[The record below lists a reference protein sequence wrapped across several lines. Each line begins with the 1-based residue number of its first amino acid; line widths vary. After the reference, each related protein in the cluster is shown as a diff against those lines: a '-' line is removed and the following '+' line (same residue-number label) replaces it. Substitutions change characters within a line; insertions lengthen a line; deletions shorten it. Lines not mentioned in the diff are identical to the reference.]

1 MRRLPKPA
9 EEDLTHLGRA
19 WGPRKRAAMAELL
32 TEEGRTGKKRS
43 VSRIAKDAGVSTDFV
58 RSLQVVSEH
67 ADGKKCTYTN
77 RERSKVLSVIET
89 IGVSEDAFLFRAGGF
104 R

>member
-9 EEDLTHLGRA
+9 EEDLVNLGKA
-19 WGPRKRAAMAELL
+19 WGPRKRAALAELL

-58 RSLQVVSEH
+58 RSLQMVSEH
-67 ADGKKCTYTN
+67 ANGKKCAYTN
-77 RERSKVLSVIET
+77 RERSKVLAVLWVLGI
-89 IGVSEDAFLFRAGGF
+89 SEDAFLFRAESY